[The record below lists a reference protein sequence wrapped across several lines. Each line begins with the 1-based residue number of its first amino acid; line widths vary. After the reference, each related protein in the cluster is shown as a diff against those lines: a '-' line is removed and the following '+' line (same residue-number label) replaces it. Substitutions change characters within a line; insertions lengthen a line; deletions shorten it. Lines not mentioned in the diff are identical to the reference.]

1 MLNPTE
7 PNSFLEVMLLK
18 LIVKLLELGLDQHL
32 RSTQGP
38 LLVRE
43 FFVAFVLKLK
53 GLNDTQMMNGQLNPA
68 CMMDSMSERL
78 SMSNNQRQHENVDD
92 FKSKGSF
99 YFYFCRHS
107 WYLENHIRWT
117 QNYVAI
123 LQKLF

>member
-38 LLVRE
+38 PLVRD

-53 GLNDTQMMNGQLNPA
+53 GLNDTQMMNGQSNPA
-68 CMMDSMSERL
+68 CLMDSMSERL
-78 SMSNNQRQHENVDD
+78 SMINSQKQHENIDD
-92 FKSKGSF
+92 VKSKVRF
-99 YFYFCRHS
+99 AF
-107 WYLENHIRWT
+107 
-117 QNYVAI
+117 
-123 LQKLF
+123 LFL